1 MQYRQREAIR
11 LCLKHFR
18 QHNYTEA
25 FEYLQQKTNIQ
36 LEDPMLSELHNTLVR
51 QGDYEQSEEIITKAI
66 QSKYLLFMQSVPENL
81 KKSKPKKL
89 VKSNIPISR
98 KKIRGK
104 ISFFFAISKMTKT
117 QFLNWEKV

>member
-1 MQYRQREAIR
+1 MATYAYNCFSVTNTFFLQYRQREAIR

-66 QSKYLLFMQSVPENL
+66 QSK
-81 KKSKPKKL
+81 
-89 VKSNIPISR
+89 
-98 KKIRGK
+98 
-104 ISFFFAISKMTKT
+104 
-117 QFLNWEKV
+117 

>member
-1 MQYRQREAIR
+1 MFLGYEYFFLQYRQREAIR

-66 QSKYLLFMQSVPENL
+66 QSKYLLFMQSGPENL

-89 VKSNIPISR
+89 VKSKKSISR
-98 KKIRGK
+98 KN
-104 ISFFFAISKMTKT
+104 FF
-117 QFLNWEKV
+117 

>member
-66 QSKYLLFMQSVPENL
+66 QSKYILIIY
-81 KKSKPKKL
+81 
-89 VKSNIPISR
+89 VKWTKIR
-98 KKIRGK
+98 KKCK
-104 ISFFFAISKMTKT
+104 IWYRACSI
-117 QFLNWEKV
+117 

>member
-1 MQYRQREAIR
+1 MLLQPSFLKILCLLFPVYNFFLQYRQREAIR

-51 QGDYEQSEEIITKAI
+51 QG
-66 QSKYLLFMQSVPENL
+66 
-81 KKSKPKKL
+81 KK
-89 VKSNIPISR
+89 
-98 KKIRGK
+98 
-104 ISFFFAISKMTKT
+104 
-117 QFLNWEKV
+117 